1 MIPTPPL
8 TPRPHPF
15 RYERDALRSRVTG
28 LTDND
33 SAWAKHFGQADMVIE
48 AVFEDM
54 AVKHKVVAE
63 MEAVLPEFGK

>member
-1 MIPTPPL
+1 ML
-8 TPRPHPF
+8 
-15 RYERDALRSRVTG
+15 SRVTG

-54 AVKHKVVAE
+54 AVKHKVRGT
-63 MEAVLPEFGK
+63 PR